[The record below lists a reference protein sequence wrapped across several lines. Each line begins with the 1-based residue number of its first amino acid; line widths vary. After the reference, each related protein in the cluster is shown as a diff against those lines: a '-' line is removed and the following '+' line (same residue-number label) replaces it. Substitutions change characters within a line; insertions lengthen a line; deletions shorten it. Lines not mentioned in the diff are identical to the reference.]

1 MQRNAS
7 VDAATHVRILV
18 IGDADVGKTTLVQT
32 LCAGKTRVEDFRSGI
47 GCNVS
52 LRVGAGGHV
61 EEFYDVAGSERFVN
75 GRPLL
80 YKSQVFDALMLVHDL
95 SEPGTR
101 VSLSR
106 VWVPEAMHVLGDVAA
121 TESSG
126 RPESAGP
133 HVRVRGVVNE
143 LRSLWFHVKSRH
155 VHGGLTSIGAAR
167 EAVRL
172 CARLVQLLLNEYGI
186 WTDEV
191 IDMAA
196 EQQLLH
202 GCSVPVAIVGLKK
215 DLAAEHTRRRRD
227 NDEANAGRAI
237 IRVSLRSRQA
247 NEDNSIAAFLAMA
260 AEHARRRN
268 ASTSPPSENSA
279 HISVALPFS

>member
-1 MQRNAS
+1 MQRNGSA
-7 VDAATHVRILV
+7 DAATPVRILV
-18 IGDADVGKTTLVQT
+18 LGDADVGKTTLVQT
-32 LCAGKTRVEDFRSGI
+32 LCAGKSSADDLRSGI
-47 GCNVS
+47 GCNIS

-80 YKSQVFDALMLVHDL
+80 YRSQAYDALMLVHDL

-133 HVRVRGVVNE
+133 HVRVRGVLNE
-143 LRSLWFHVKSRH
+143 LRFLWLHVKSRH
-155 VHGGLTSIGAAR
+155 APGGLTSLGAAR
-167 EAVRL
+167 EALRL
-172 CARLVQLLLNEYGI
+172 GVRLVQLLLNEYGL

-196 EQQLLH
+196 EQQLLL
-202 GCSVPVAIVGLKK
+202 GCSVPVAIVGLKM
-215 DLAAEHTRRRRD
+215 DLAPEHARRRRD
-227 NDEANAGRAI
+227 DNEASTGRATFCT
-237 IRVSLRSRQA
+237 SLRSRQA
-247 NEDNSIAAFLAMA
+247 CENSAIAACLQTA

-268 ASTSPPSENSA
+268 ASTSPGSENSP
-279 HISVALPFS
+279 HVSVALPFS

>member
-1 MQRNAS
+1 MQRMAS
-7 VDAATHVRILV
+7 ADVANVVRVLV

-32 LCAGKTRVEDFRSGI
+32 LCAGKSFADDPRSGI

-52 LRVGAGGHV
+52 LRVGTDGHV

-80 YKSQVFDALMLVHDL
+80 YKSRPYDALMLVHDL

-133 HVRVRGVVNE
+133 HVRVRGVLNE
-143 LRSLWFHVKSRH
+143 LRSLWLYVQSRH
-155 VHGGLTSIGAAR
+155 AHGGLTSLGAAR
-167 EAVRL
+167 EALRLGVRL
-172 CARLVQLLLNEYGI
+172 IRLLLNDCGL
-186 WTDEV
+186 WTDDA
-191 IDMAA
+191 IDMVA
-196 EQQLLH
+196 EQQLLQ

-215 DLAAEHTRRRRD
+215 DLAPEHARRRRGD
-227 NDEANAGRAI
+227 NEGNSGRAI
-237 IRVSLRSRQA
+237 IFTSLRSDQA
-247 NEDNSIAAFLAMA
+247 NEDSSIFAFLQMA
-260 AEHARRRN
+260 AEHARRRT
-268 ASTSPPSENSA
+268 AATSPRSENSP